1 MTNKIFAI
9 RRKGSKELA
18 VFEGKCGWDD
28 MHKAARDFQQARRK
42 WVYTGKH
49 SGKIKGWE
57 WQHNEHFSKQ
67 DEYEM
72 VEINQFVKQSEIVCS
87 VYKVRS
93 AKVEE
98 FSVIKGA

>member
-1 MTNKIFAI
+1 MSKIYAI
-9 RRKGSKELA
+9 RHKESKQLT

-28 MHKAARDFQQARRK
+28 MHKAARDFQQARRR

-49 SGKIKGWE
+49 AGKIKGWE

-72 VEINQFVKQSEIVCS
+72 VEINQYVPQSDIVRT
-87 VYKVRS
+87 VTKVRGV
-93 AKVEE
+93 KVEE
-98 FSVIKGA
+98 FSMLKGAQ